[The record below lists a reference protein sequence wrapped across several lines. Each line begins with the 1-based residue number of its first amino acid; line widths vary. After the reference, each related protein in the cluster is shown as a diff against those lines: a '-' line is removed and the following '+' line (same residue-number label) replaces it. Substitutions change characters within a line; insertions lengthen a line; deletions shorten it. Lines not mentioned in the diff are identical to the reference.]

1 MLNFKS
7 APKPAFDYSNLEAHD
22 LANLL
27 PMIDD
32 VNFANLKAD
41 IEKNGI
47 LDPILIFEGRIL
59 DGRNRYRAG
68 MAVGRLTSAAQK
80 QEVICKMLAKYP
92 TESIRQIAKRCGT
105 SHSYVQKI
113 KDKLNEPTPEQKEFT
128 AFCKTCDVTLSEPRR
143 AEFVRTFER
152 DIRDLLGS
160 LYFSPHHTPPNA
172 PLMLLGRSKN
182 RRAFVQKL

>member
-7 APKPAFDYSNLEAHD
+7 TVEPPFDYSNLEAHE

-47 LDPILIFEGRIL
+47 LEPILIFEGRIL

-68 MAVGRLTSAAQK
+68 KAVGRLSSAKFKMFEGSYVEAEPHVFSTNFLRRQMTAAQK
-80 QEVICKMLAKYP
+80 QDVICKMLAKYP
-92 TESIRQIAKRCGT
+92 EESIRQIAKRCGT
-105 SHSYVQKI
+105 SHSYVP
-113 KDKLNEPTPEQKEFT
+113 DHLFH
-128 AFCKTCDVTLSEPRR
+128 LSN
-143 AEFVRTFER
+143 R
-152 DIRDLLGS
+152 D
-160 LYFSPHHTPPNA
+160 N
-172 PLMLLGRSKN
+172 
-182 RRAFVQKL
+182 

>member
-7 APKPAFDYSNLEAHD
+7 AAEPAFDYDNLEAHE

-32 VNFANLKAD
+32 ANFANLKAD
-41 IEKNGI
+41 IEKNGV
-47 LDPILIFEGRIL
+47 LEPILIFEGRIL

-68 MAVGRLTSAAQK
+68 KEVRRLTPAKFKMFEGDYAAAEAYVFSTNFLRRQMSPAEK

-92 TESIRQIAKRCGT
+92 NESIRQIAKRCGT

-113 KDKLNEPTPEQKEFT
+113 KDKLNEPSPEQKEFT
-128 AFCKTCDVTLSEPRR
+128 EFCKTWDALSEPRR
-143 AEFVRTFER
+143 AEFVKSFAP
-152 DIRDLLGS
+152 DIRDLLAVS
-160 LYFSPHHTPPNA
+160 
-172 PLMLLGRSKN
+172 
-182 RRAFVQKL
+182 V